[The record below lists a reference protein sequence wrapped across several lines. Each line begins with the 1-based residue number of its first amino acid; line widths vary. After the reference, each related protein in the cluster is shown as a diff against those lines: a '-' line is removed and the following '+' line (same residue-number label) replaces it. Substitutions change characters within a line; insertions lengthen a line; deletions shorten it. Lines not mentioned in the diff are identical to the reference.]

1 MMEHLTV
8 SEVAALWGCGDEAV
22 RAMIR
27 RGRMP
32 REHFVKRGGIY
43 FVARDYAMDNVVRK
57 NPVGRPRRQREK
69 TTA

>member
-32 REHFVKRGGIY
+32 REHFVKRCHL
-43 FVARDYAMDNVVRK
+43 RTENEDERRRK
-57 NPVGRPRRQREK
+57 YRVSGNIFCLQK
-69 TTA
+69 W